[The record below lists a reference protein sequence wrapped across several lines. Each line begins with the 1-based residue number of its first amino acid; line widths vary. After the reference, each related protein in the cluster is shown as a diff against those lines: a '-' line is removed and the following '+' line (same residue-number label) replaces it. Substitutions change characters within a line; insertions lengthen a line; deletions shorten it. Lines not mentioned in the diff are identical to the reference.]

1 MTDPLLTLLIRV
13 PLAGVF
19 GSARQRRSAL
29 GFEDRLRAAAPDGHP
44 YLVDGHGF
52 GDGSFEL
59 FLELTG
65 DRQRACELIQR
76 VASSRR
82 TPRRAR
88 LEVWDI
94 ANAAQ
99 LSATD
104 L

>member
-1 MTDPLLTLLIRV
+1 MTDPLLALLIHV

-19 GSARQRRSAL
+19 GSARQRLSAL
-29 GFEDRLRAAAPDGHP
+29 GFEDRLRAAPDGHP

-94 ANAAQ
+94 AKAAQ